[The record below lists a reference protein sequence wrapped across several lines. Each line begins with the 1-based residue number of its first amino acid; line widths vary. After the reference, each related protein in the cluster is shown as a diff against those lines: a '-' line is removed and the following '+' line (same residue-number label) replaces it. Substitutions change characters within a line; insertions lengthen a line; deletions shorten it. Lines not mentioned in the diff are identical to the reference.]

1 MEERRELRDR
11 RVVTDAVSL
20 LFESSLSL
28 ASEADDTTAFPPVLR
43 LDLFDVLLSVMV
55 VSSILISEKD

>member
-28 ASEADDTTAFPPVLR
+28 ASEADDTTAFAPVLR
-43 LDLFDVLLSVMV
+43 LDLFEVKS
-55 VSSILISEKD
+55 

>member
-28 ASEADDTTAFPPVLR
+28 ASEADDTTAFAPVLR